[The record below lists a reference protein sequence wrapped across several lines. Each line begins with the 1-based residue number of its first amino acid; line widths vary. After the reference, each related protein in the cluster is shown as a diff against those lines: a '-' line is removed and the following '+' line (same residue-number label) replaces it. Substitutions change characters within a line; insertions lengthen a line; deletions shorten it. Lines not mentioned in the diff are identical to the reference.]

1 MIETITKYICDYC
14 KNEVSYTEYT
24 QGVKISIRAE
34 LAHPEGKCGQVAGR
48 SMNICKKCSEEL
60 GIVNSEE
67 YHMYTYSQ
75 SRLRDTIGKVKTKI
89 VDMFYKKDQK
99 TLQVKQ
105 DRTEAILTIYDV
117 INSGI
122 ISDELEEDLRDI
134 ANAIQGN
141 NWTGEI
147 EEGF

>member
-1 MIETITKYICDYC
+1 MQQTITKYFCDYC
-14 KNEVSYTEYT
+14 KDEVSMTEYIEGT
-24 QGVKISIRAE
+24 KIDIRVS
-34 LAHPEGKCGQVAGR
+34 LANPKGGCGQVAGQ

-105 DRTEAILTIYDV
+105 DRIEAILTIYDV

-147 EEGF
+147 EERF

>member
-14 KNEVSYTEYT
+14 KNEVSMTEYS
-24 QGVKISIRAE
+24 QGTKIGIRVE
-34 LAHPEGKCGQVAGR
+34 LENPKGRCGQVAGQ
-48 SMNICKKCSEEL
+48 SMNICKTCSEEL
-60 GIVNSEE
+60 GIINSEE
-67 YHMYTYSQ
+67 YHIYTYSQ
-75 SRLRDTIGKVKTKI
+75 SRLRDTIKKIKTKI
-89 VDMFYKKDQK
+89 IDMFYKQDQQ
-99 TLQVKQ
+99 TPVMQ

-134 ANAIQGN
+134 ANAIQDN